1 MRTGGFCYRHLAL
14 PLVRSILGA
23 RSPPLVLVTEVS
35 WPECEL
41 FWPLFICRGL
51 FRTRRCGRLPVLA
64 RTAMLTPRAHLFWQ
78 SVVCA
83 PAQLALGRDGSTE
96 PDDRGGGGSH
106 SLFAHYS
113 LTIRSLFA
121 HYPLTIHSLLVLT
134 ALQGDSHSLFA
145 HYPLIIR
152 SLFTH
157 YLLCSPS
164 TDYSLTIH
172 SPFDSQCEI
181 HQSGARIRGF
191 TVRVIPILR

>member
-1 MRTGGFCYRHLAL
+1 MF
-14 PLVRSILGA
+14 V
-23 RSPPLVLVTEVS
+23 
-35 WPECEL
+35 
-41 FWPLFICRGL
+41 CRGL
-51 FRTRRCGRLPVLA
+51 FRTRRCGRLPALA
-64 RTAMLTPRAHLFWQ
+64 RTAMLTLRAHLCWQ

-172 SPFDSQCEI
+172 SPFDSQCEM

-191 TVRVIPILR
+191 NIDITITELHSWTSIKMNLLSRFQGFNYTLIRRGITT